1 MSSYDE
7 WLESVGA
14 EAPKVQIQEL
24 GDGQRGLFASRDI
37 FGGERIMYVPSR
49 ALLSEGR
56 IQIEG
61 SRILKMLQISTDG
74 ENERSIA
81 KEQRVAAMIEELRRL
96 ILGTDEEATAS
107 LVQITAHSMQY
118 SWRGDDAVAL
128 YLIACRKALLS
139 EQESEPS
146 LLREQ
151 ESLAASDV
159 VAPSEDAEPV
169 LVQDVIPITDK
180 AGDENE
186 VPDAS
191 NGETSV
197 PGATVKEAGDSFP
210 PFLPHVAMLPKS
222 YPTNPLYF
230 EEEELSR
237 MEGTNCCEF
246 TKRMLVQMESDWM
259 ILSAILR
266 AYLAMDDR
274 LVQSTD
280 EDENL
285 MPWDPNEDFELY
297 KWALSTIYSRSTDF
311 FAKQGHRRVIAPL
324 FDMMNHDFESDVA
337 HDMDPQG
344 NLSVFAGSDIACG
357 SEIFLKYGSF
367 PNEKLLLVY
376 GFAIHPNPYDVVQ
389 IYAPIPPIDPMYS
402 EKAQLLKAKC
412 GVLDPNT
419 PYSLRRNEPI
429 PESLLSALR
438 LVGMQ
443 SEEELAVAA
452 ASAESS
458 AIGAV
463 STENER
469 NALVALD
476 QALHTMARRL
486 ALSLISDEN
495 LHAASGINPIIN
507 HNTMGGTGAPAAA
520 PSQALQSVIESAT
533 TSKADA
539 NPNTMNCKILCQSE
553 YLILQSALT
562 ELSARIE
569 LLQNPEREVTAQ

>member
-1 MSSYDE
+1 
-7 WLESVGA
+7 
-14 EAPKVQIQEL
+14 
-24 GDGQRGLFASRDI
+24 
-37 FGGERIMYVPSR
+37 
-49 ALLSEGR
+49 
-56 IQIEG
+56 
-61 SRILKMLQISTDG
+61 
-74 ENERSIA
+74 
-81 KEQRVAAMIEELRRL
+81 
-96 ILGTDEEATAS
+96 
-107 LVQITAHSMQY
+107 MQY

-128 YLIACRKALLS
+128 YLIACRKALLA
-139 EQESEPS
+139 EPESEPS

-151 ESLAASDV
+151 EALAASDV
-159 VAPSEDAEPV
+159 VGPSEDAEPV
-169 LVQDVIPITDK
+169 MVQDVIPIVEED
-180 AGDENE
+180 GDDDELPGE
-186 VPDAS
+186 P
-191 NGETSV
+191 NGETLV
-197 PGATVKEAGDSFP
+197 TGATVEEADDSFP

-246 TKRMLVQMESDWM
+246 TKRMSVQMESDWM

-266 AYLAMDDR
+266 AYLVMDDR
-274 LVQSTD
+274 LVQST
-280 EDENL
+280 EDEEDL

-311 FAKQGHRRVIAPL
+311 FVKKGHRRVIAPL

-337 HDMDPQG
+337 HDMDPEG
-344 NLSVFAGSDIACG
+344 NLSVFAGSDIASG

-376 GFAIHPNPYDVVQ
+376 GFAVHPNPYDAVQ
-389 IYAPIPPIDPMYS
+389 IYAPIPPTDPLYS
-402 EKAQLLKAKC
+402 EKAQLLNTKC

-419 PYSLRRNEPI
+419 PYTLRLNEPI

-458 AIGAV
+458 AVGAV
-463 STENER
+463 SPENEH
-469 NALVALD
+469 NALVALN

-486 ALSLISDEN
+486 ALNLISDEN

-507 HNTMGGTGAPAAA
+507 QNTMRGTSAPTAA
-520 PSQALQSVIESAT
+520 PSQVLQAVAESET
-533 TSKADA
+533 TSNAV
-539 NPNTMNCKILCQSE
+539 NPNTVNCKILCQSE

-569 LLQNPEREVTAQ
+569 LLQHPERELTAQ